1 MWAGWELQSCGFLF
15 PRLPAHPEAGAQA
28 GLRAC
33 VGGTHTYRCG
43 TGFAMGPA
51 AGASLVAWLVKNPP
65 AVQETQVGPL
75 GWEDSPG
82 EGSGNALQCSSL
94 EKSMDRGAWRATVH
108 EVANEWTRLN
118 GQRIH
123 LSVCV
128 SAVVFA
134 QLKFLEKF
142 LVY

>member
-1 MWAGWELQSCGFLF
+1 M
-15 PRLPAHPEAGAQA
+15 
-28 GLRAC
+28 
-33 VGGTHTYRCG
+33 GGMHTYCCG
-43 TGFAMGPA
+43 NGFAVRPA
-51 AGASLVAWLVKNPP
+51 TGASLVAWLVKNPP

-82 EGSGNALQCSSL
+82 EGNGNALQCSSP

-118 GQRIH
+118 GQH
-123 LSVCV
+123 VYFPVCV

>member
-1 MWAGWELQSCGFLF
+1 MLQELGALGNRQFQETGEDPVSHLDIDSH
-15 PRLPAHPEAGAQA
+15 AVHTHHHPPERFGKI
-28 GLRAC
+28 C
-33 VGGTHTYRCG
+33 CH
-43 TGFAMGPA
+43 P
-51 AGASLVAWLVKNPP
+51 GASLVAWLVKNPP

-82 EGSGNALQCSSL
+82 EGNGNALQCSSP

-118 GQRIH
+118 GQH
-123 LSVCV
+123 VYFPVCV

>member
-15 PRLPAHPEAGAQA
+15 PRLPAHPEAG
-28 GLRAC
+28 LRAC
-33 VGGTHTYRCG
+33 VGGMHTYCCG
-43 TGFAMGPA
+43 NGFAVRPA

-82 EGSGNALQCSSL
+82 EGNGKALQCSSP

-118 GQRIH
+118 GQH
-123 LSVCV
+123 VYFPVCV